1 MAQTM
6 NFEDKRVLKL
16 IKLSRFSEIC
26 PGERCYYTNK
36 TFYIIYD
43 NKGNAHPNVAE
54 IDGFFS
60 DLRRKVM
67 IKCYLGKKDSLKI
80 VESILFPNIENREHV
95 ANLVLELSELHD
107 TQNKTIQE
115 VVIEYDKIEKIY
127 EKYKDII
134 TPSSELYKFCYY
146 WATLCIALDFRE
158 IENKRIGDKRTVI
171 GRSLVVKDVLAVIRS
186 QMKRENF
193 GNSWPEVMKRVK
205 GKIVKSIRYKDVNRY
220 KKKLSSDKFV
230 NKKGDIVSV
239 ESHGKLSIEAE

>member
-1 MAQTM
+1 M

-16 IKLSRFSEIC
+16 IKLPRFSEIC

-36 TFYIIYD
+36 TFYVIYD

-80 VESILFPNIENREHV
+80 VESILFPNIENREYV

-134 TPSSELYKFCYY
+134 TPSSSLYKFCYY
-146 WATLCIALDFRE
+146 WAILCICLDFRE

-171 GRSLVVKDVLAVIRS
+171 GRSLVVKDMLAIIRS

-193 GNSWPEVMKRVK
+193 CESWPQVMERVK
-205 GKIVKSIRYKDVNRY
+205 GKIVKRITYNPVGKY
-220 KKKLSSDKFV
+220 KKKLSSDRFV

-239 ESHGKLSIEAE
+239 EPHGRLSIDTET